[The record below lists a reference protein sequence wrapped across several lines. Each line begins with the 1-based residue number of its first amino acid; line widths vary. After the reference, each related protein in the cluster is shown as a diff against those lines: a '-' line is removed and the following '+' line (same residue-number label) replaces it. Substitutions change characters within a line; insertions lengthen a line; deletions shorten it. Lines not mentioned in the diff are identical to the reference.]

1 MIKITSTHNNIDSGS
16 VVMIVLF
23 IMALAGSS
31 VESSQ
36 HLIDGVNSLFCGVM
50 LIEVPATIDVPIIAE
65 WIGLI
70 WIIVLIMGGYVQK
83 FKSLSPQIFA
93 NGLKHSMPFRG
104 AASINTEGH
113 LMYVRGNG
121 SAAPFIPTDGNT
133 IVCAPSSHCFNAGE
147 HLIIEADIEHKGPV
161 SGIPFEIKSNTF
173 ADRDGLDKI
182 SECSIGWIS
191 KTEIENNKAFRT
203 VGDQPEVK
211 DLKPFLLGMNDKN
224 ESIDRLFEL
233 RRYRISAMKNDISLI
248 NRLTKEGFEHKKN
261 TIYDKVWG
269 QFE

>member
-1 MIKITSTHNNIDSGS
+1 MIKITSTHNKIDSGS

-31 VESSQ
+31 AESSQ
-36 HLIDGVNSLFCGVM
+36 HLINGVNSLLFGIFDIDIPAT
-50 LIEVPATIDVPIIAE
+50 IEVPIIGE
-65 WIGLI
+65 WIGLF
-70 WIIVLIMGGYVQK
+70 WIIVAVMGGYIQK

-93 NGLKHSMPFRG
+93 NGLNHSIPFRG
-104 AASINTEGH
+104 AASINTEGN

-133 IVCAPSSHCFNAGE
+133 IVCAPSSHCFVAGE
-147 HLIIEADIEHKGPV
+147 HLIIEADLEHKNPV
-161 SGIPFEIKSNTF
+161 SAIPFEIKSNTF
-173 ADRDGLDKI
+173 PDRQGIDRI
-182 SECSIGWIS
+182 TECSIGWVS
-191 KTEIENNKAFRT
+191 KKEIENNKVFRT
-203 VGDQPEVK
+203 VGDQPENK

-233 RRYRISAMKNDISLI
+233 RRYEISAMKNDISLI
-248 NRLTKEGFEHKKN
+248 NRLSKEGLEHKKN
-261 TIYDKVWG
+261 TIYDKIWG